1 MRSPPPTV
9 GAARQYSGTAGGIA
23 LCQVAVTLTYA
34 SGRGHALI
42 GRALYL
48 PAGCAADE
56 EHRELAGVPEEV
68 MFASK
73 PQLAGALLDRAQS
86 LGIRA
91 AFVAGDEVY
100 GGRELRRSIRQR
112 GMGYV
117 LAVRANHV
125 VAAGSG
131 RTVTA
136 AGAARMIP
144 ARAWQR
150 MRTGSGTKG
159 TRRYDWAMLQVTS
172 DDTPDGQD
180 GGQSVL
186 LVRRHR
192 YTGQL
197 SYYRCWTPGPVPLSR
212 LIAIA
217 VIRWRIEMVFT
228 QLAKRAVRPVGGS
241 GERVADLD
249 LAVGDDHPVD
259 EQFGQQPALLEGGG
273 GQPGADG
280 LAVCL
285 DTGGD
290 GLQFQPLSGGGVQ
303 LALLGRQGGAA
314 AVQLVPL
321 ALEFGQG
328 DDLGQVGVQQPLLLA
343 VQLAQGPA
351 DGRLPGVEFL
361 GQPGAAPGPV

>member
-1 MRSPPPTV
+1 
-9 GAARQYSGTAGGIA
+9 
-23 LCQVAVTLTYA
+23 
-34 SGRGHALI
+34 
-42 GRALYL
+42 
-48 PAGCAADE
+48 
-56 EHRELAGVPEEV
+56 
-68 MFASK
+68 
-73 PQLAGALLDRAQS
+73 
-86 LGIRA
+86 
-91 AFVAGDEVY
+91 
-100 GGRELRRSIRQR
+100 
-112 GMGYV
+112 
-117 LAVRANHV
+117 
-125 VAAGSG
+125 
-131 RTVTA
+131 
-136 AGAARMIP
+136 
-144 ARAWQR
+144 

-228 QLAKRAVRPVGGS
+228 QLAKRAVRPVGGG
-241 GERVADLD
+241 GEHVADLD

-314 AVQLVPL
+314 AVQLVAF

-328 DDLGQVGVQQPLLLA
+328 DDLGQVGVEQPLLLA
-343 VQLAQGPA
+343 VQLA
-351 DGRLPGVEFL
+351 
-361 GQPGAAPGPV
+361 